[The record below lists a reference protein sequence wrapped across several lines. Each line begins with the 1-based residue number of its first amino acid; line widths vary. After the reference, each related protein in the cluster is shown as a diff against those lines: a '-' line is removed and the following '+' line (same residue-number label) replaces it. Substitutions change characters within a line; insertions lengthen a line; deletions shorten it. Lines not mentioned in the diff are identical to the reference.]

1 MEYTFSY
8 REKNGGVCLILS
20 YKVGTKWRQKT
31 KQGFKNQR
39 EARRYQDELL
49 AQVKEQTGLTDDVS
63 LKDISLRAF
72 YRIFYR
78 DKKEL
83 LSANTLKIILT
94 ASTALEI
101 WRICQ

>member
-20 YKVGTKWRQKT
+20 YKVGTKWHQKT

-49 AQVKEQTGLTDDVS
+49 AQVKELEGLTDDAT
-63 LKDISLRAF
+63 LINITLQQF
-72 YRIFYR
+72 LPIFMR
-78 DKKEL
+78 DKKEF
-83 LSANTLKIILT
+83 
-94 ASTALEI
+94 
-101 WRICQ
+101 

>member
-8 REKNGGVCLILS
+8 REKNGNVCLILS

-83 LSANTLKIILT
+83 LSANTLKKLF
-94 ASTALEI
+94 
-101 WRICQ
+101 

>member
-49 AQVKEQTGLTDDVS
+49 AASQ
-63 LKDISLRAF
+63 RANRF
-72 YRIFYR
+72 NGRR
-78 DKKEL
+78 K
-83 LSANTLKIILT
+83 S
-94 ASTALEI
+94 
-101 WRICQ
+101 

>member
-39 EARRYQDELL
+39 EARRYQDE
-49 AQVKEQTGLTDDVS
+49 QIG
-63 LKDISLRAF
+63 RAHV
-72 YRIFYR
+72 
-78 DKKEL
+78 
-83 LSANTLKIILT
+83 
-94 ASTALEI
+94 
-101 WRICQ
+101 

>member
-8 REKNGGVCLILS
+8 REKNGSICLILS

-63 LKDISLRAF
+63 LKDISLRVF

-78 DKKEL
+78 DKR
-83 LSANTLKIILT
+83 SCFRPIL
-94 ASTALEI
+94 
-101 WRICQ
+101 